1 MRGKRRIGIVDDDD
15 ALRDSLGLLLRFKNY
30 EVAEFSSGEALL
42 AADPAPALDC
52 LILDLKMR
60 GMNGLDVLDAVKARG
75 MMMPVIVVTAFG
87 DVSSAKRALKSGA
100 FDFLEKPIHEDQ
112 MLRAITDAL
121 AQFDQ
126 VLAEAAEQ
134 SSLDERIARL
144 TGREK
149 QILDAAVVGILRM
162 DEDGDAKAFAQEYGV
177 TYPLLNGNRR
187 DDLDNV
193 LGPIDGLPRSVVIG
207 RDGVIAAI
215 HEGATLRPT
224 FERDLAKLR

>member
-42 AADPAPALDC
+42 AADPAPPLDC

-75 MMMPVIVVTAFG
+75 LMMPVIVVTAFG

-112 MLRAITDAL
+112 MLRAIADAL

-149 QILDAAVVGILRM
+149 QILDAV
-162 DEDGDAKAFAQEYGV
+162 
-177 TYPLLNGNRR
+177 LLGRHNRE
-187 DDLDNV
+187 
-193 LGPIDGLPRSVVIG
+193 
-207 RDGVIAAI
+207 IAAELNI
-215 HEGATLRPT
+215 SVRTVEVYKSRMMEKMQVTRLPELVRLFARSGQS
-224 FERDLAKLR
+224 

>member
-30 EVAEFSSGEALL
+30 EVAEFASGEALL

-52 LILDLKMR
+52 LVLDLKMR
-60 GMNGLDVLDAVKARG
+60 GMNGLDVLDAVKGRG
-75 MMMPVIVVTAFG
+75 LMMPVIVVTAFG

-112 MLRAITDAL
+112 MLRAIEEAL

-126 VLAEAAEQ
+126 VLAQAAEQ

-149 QILDAAVVGILRM
+149 QILDAV
-162 DEDGDAKAFAQEYGV
+162 
-177 TYPLLNGNRR
+177 LLGRHNRE
-187 DDLDNV
+187 
-193 LGPIDGLPRSVVIG
+193 
-207 RDGVIAAI
+207 IAA
-215 HEGATLRPT
+215 
-224 FERDLAKLR
+224 DLTISVRTVEVYKSRMMEKMQVTRLAELVRLFARNS

>member
-30 EVAEFSSGEALL
+30 EVAEFSGGEALL
-42 AADPAPALDC
+42 ADTPPLDC

-60 GMNGLDVLDAVKARG
+60 GMNGLDVLDAVRARG
-75 MMMPVIVVTAFG
+75 LVMPIIVVTAFG

-112 MLRAITDAL
+112 MLKAIQDAL

-126 VLAEAAEQ
+126 TLALAAEQ

-144 TGREK
+144 TGRP
-149 QILDAAVVGILRM
+149 
-162 DEDGDAKAFAQEYGV
+162 FAEQ
-177 TYPLLNGNRR
+177 
-187 DDLDNV
+187 
-193 LGPIDGLPRSVVIG
+193 PRTPSQV
-207 RDGVIAAI
+207 A
-215 HEGATLRPT
+215 
-224 FERDLAKLR
+224 

>member
-149 QILDAAVVGILRM
+149 QILDAV
-162 DEDGDAKAFAQEYGV
+162 
-177 TYPLLNGNRR
+177 LLGRHNRE
-187 DDLDNV
+187 
-193 LGPIDGLPRSVVIG
+193 
-207 RDGVIAAI
+207 IAAELNI
-215 HEGATLRPT
+215 SVRTVEVYKSRVMEKMQVTRLPELVRLFARSGQP
-224 FERDLAKLR
+224 

>member
-75 MMMPVIVVTAFG
+75 LMMPVIVVTAFG

-112 MLRAITDAL
+112 MLRAIADAL

-149 QILDAAVVGILRM
+149 QILDAV
-162 DEDGDAKAFAQEYGV
+162 
-177 TYPLLNGNRR
+177 LLGRHNRE
-187 DDLDNV
+187 
-193 LGPIDGLPRSVVIG
+193 
-207 RDGVIAAI
+207 IAAELNI
-215 HEGATLRPT
+215 SVRTVEVYKSRVMEKMQVTRLPELVRLFARSGQS
-224 FERDLAKLR
+224 

>member
-30 EVAEFSSGEALL
+30 EVAEFAGGEALL
-42 AADPAPALDC
+42 AAEPAPALDC
-52 LILDLKMR
+52 LVLDLKMR
-60 GMNGLDVLDAVKARG
+60 GMNGLDVLDAVKGRG
-75 MMMPVIVVTAFG
+75 LMMPVIVVTAFG

-112 MLRAITDAL
+112 MLRAIEEAL

-126 VLAEAAEQ
+126 VLAQAAEQ

-149 QILDAAVVGILRM
+149 QILDAV
-162 DEDGDAKAFAQEYGV
+162 
-177 TYPLLNGNRR
+177 LLGRHNRE
-187 DDLDNV
+187 
-193 LGPIDGLPRSVVIG
+193 
-207 RDGVIAAI
+207 IAAELTI
-215 HEGATLRPT
+215 SVRTVEVYKSRMMEKMQVTR
-224 FERDLAKLR
+224 LAELVRLFARNS